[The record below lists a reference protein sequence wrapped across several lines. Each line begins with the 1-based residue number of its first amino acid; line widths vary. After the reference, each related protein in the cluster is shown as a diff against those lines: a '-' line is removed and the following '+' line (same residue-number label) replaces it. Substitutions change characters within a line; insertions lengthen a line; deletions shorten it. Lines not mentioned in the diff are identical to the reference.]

1 MRVKQGSRVGQ
12 IFADGHQI
20 DEALRSAV
28 RQVIRKH
35 RKHNVP
41 VVIWRNG
48 RTAWVPAQDLKMTTQ
63 RTAALKSKR
72 VSKRGR

>member
-1 MRVKQGSRVGQ
+1 MRARQGSRVGQ

-35 RKHNVP
+35 RKYNAP

-48 RTAWVPAQDLKMTTQ
+48 RTAWVPADDLKTTAQ
-63 RTAALKSKR
+63 PTAALKSKR